1 MPPLVLVTRPEPQ
14 ASQWADSLRQ
24 LGLPAQ
30 ALPLMSTR
38 AAAQPEAV
46 RRLWR
51 ELFQDG
57 ALADQAAQ
65 PTAPA
70 SPGAAPRWRA
80 LMFVSPA
87 AVHWFFA
94 QRPQPGSGTSALP
107 APTWPAHT
115 LLIAPG
121 LGTARALHEALQAAH
136 LGPAQVLHPPADAE
150 QFDSEHLWPVLKALD
165 WQGQQVAILSG
176 GDAEQAKGRQWLT
189 LRWQDA
195 GAQVHTVLCYQR
207 GPAQWTP
214 AQQALAR
221 QAWTQPARHL
231 WLCSSSEALALLHSH
246 QLPALWPESPE
257 SDVQAVTPAHR
268 LLATHPRIAEA
279 AAHTGWVDIGTCPP
293 TLDAVARAVAARA
306 TDRTI

>member
-14 ASQWADSLRQ
+14 ASEWADSLRQ

-30 ALPLMSTR
+30 ALPLMSTQ
-38 AAAQPEAV
+38 AAPTPDAV
-46 RRLWR
+46 QRLW
-51 ELFQDG
+51 Q
-57 ALADQAAQ
+57 ALMGDEARGTDHSR
-65 PTAPA
+65 PH
-70 SPGAAPRWRA
+70 WRA

-94 QRPQPGSGTSALP
+94 QRPQPDASAPSP
-107 APTWPAHT
+107 AAMHWPQHT

-121 LGTARALHEALQAAH
+121 LGTARALHEALQTAH
-136 LGPAQVLHPPADAE
+136 LGTAQVLHPPADAE
-150 QFDSEHLWPVLKALD
+150 QFDSEHLWPVLKSLD

-189 LRWQDA
+189 LRWQEA

-207 GPAQWTP
+207 GPAHWSA

-221 QAWTQPARHL
+221 QAWAQPAQHL

-246 QLPALWPESPE
+246 QLPTLWPHAPE
-257 SDVQAVTPAHR
+257 SGARALTPAHR

-279 AAHTGWVDIGTCPP
+279 AAQIGWVDIGTCPP
-293 TLDAVARAVAARA
+293 TLDAVARAVAARS

>member
-14 ASQWADSLRQ
+14 ASQWADGLRQ

-30 ALPLMSTR
+30 ALPLMSTQ
-38 AAAQPEAV
+38 AAAHPEAV
-46 RRLWR
+46 QQLWR
-51 ELFQDG
+51 ELLSG
-57 ALADQAAQ
+57 TARNDQAA
-65 PTAPA
+65 PL
-70 SPGAAPRWRA
+70 WRA

-94 QRPQPGSGTSALP
+94 QRPQPDDRTSAQP
-107 APTWPAHT
+107 APFWPAHT

-150 QFDSEHLWPVLKALD
+150 QFDSEHLWPVLEPLT
-165 WQGQQVAILSG
+165 WQDQRIAILSG
-176 GDAEQAKGRQWLT
+176 GDAEQAKGRHWLT
-189 LRWQDA
+189 LRWQEA

-207 GPAQWTP
+207 GPAPWTP

-221 QAWTQPARHL
+221 QAWAQPAGHL

-246 QLPALWPESPE
+246 QLPVLWPHAAEA
-257 SDVQAVTPAHR
+257 DAQAVTPAHR

-279 AAHTGWVDIGTCPP
+279 AAHIGWVDIGTCPP
-293 TLDAVARAVAARA
+293 TLDAVARAVAARS

>member
-30 ALPLMSTR
+30 PLPLMSTR
-38 AAAQPEAV
+38 AAPSPDAV
-46 RRLWR
+46 QRLWH
-51 ELFQDG
+51 ELLRDG
-57 ALADQAAQ
+57 
-65 PTAPA
+65 P
-70 SPGAAPRWRA
+70 PRWRA

-94 QRPQPGSGTSALP
+94 QRPQPDGHASSQQAH
-107 APTWPAHT
+107 TWPEHT

-121 LGTARALHEALQAAH
+121 LGTTRALHEALQAAH
-136 LGPAQVLHPPADAE
+136 LSPAQVLHPPADAE
-150 QFDSEHLWPVLKALD
+150 QFDSEHLWPVLKHLD
-165 WQGQQVAILSG
+165 WQGQHVAVLSG

-189 LRWQDA
+189 LRWQEG

-207 GPAQWTP
+207 GPAQWSP

-221 QAWTQPARHL
+221 QAWAQPAKHL

-246 QLPALWPESPE
+246 QLPALWPENTPE
-257 SDVQAVTPAHR
+257 ANAADARALTPAHR

-279 AAHTGWVDIGTCPP
+279 AAQIGWADIGTCPP
-293 TLDAVARAVAARA
+293 TLDAVARAVAARS

>member
-30 ALPLMSTR
+30 PLPLMSTQS
-38 AAAQPEAV
+38 APTPEAV
-46 RRLWR
+46 QQLWR
-51 ELFQDG
+51 EVLGDAG
-57 ALADQAAQ
+57 RAAD
-65 PTAPA
+65 
-70 SPGAAPRWRA
+70 AAPIWRA

-94 QRPQPGSGTSALP
+94 QRPRPDARSSALHP
-107 APTWPAHT
+107 PTWPEHT

-121 LGTARALHEALQAAH
+121 LGTARALYDALQAAQ
-136 LGPAQVLHPPADAE
+136 LGPTQVLHPPADAE
-150 QFDSEHLWPVLKALD
+150 QFDSEHLWPVLKPLD
-165 WQGQQVAILSG
+165 WQGQQVGILSG

-189 LRWQDA
+189 LRWQEA

-207 GPAQWTP
+207 GPAHWSA

-221 QAWTQPARHL
+221 QAWAQPAQHL

-246 QLPALWPESPE
+246 QLPTLWPHAPE
-257 SDVQAVTPAHR
+257 SGARALTPAHR

-279 AAHTGWVDIGTCPP
+279 AAQIGWVDIGTCPP
-293 TLDAVARAVAARA
+293 TLDAVARAVAARS